1 MQRLTVDLKT
11 YLGLAMPNQCCHV
24 VIILILGW
32 FVGGIFFQ
40 ETPTLNDPYICD
52 WACKNRACGLKYTMS
67 LMRHISMLKNS
78 ISIL

>member
-32 FVGGIFFQ
+32 FAGGIFFQ
-40 ETPTLNDPYICD
+40 ETSTLNDPYIILYD
-52 WACKNRACGLKYTMS
+52 LTHSINLTM
-67 LMRHISMLKNS
+67 HS
-78 ISIL
+78 ISIPSYQQILTIF